1 MNATKQS
8 SNDRMQQYDVIVVLG
23 AAVWS
28 RGRPSPTLERRL
40 RRGLELFR
48 QGKAD
53 YLLFTG
59 GLGRHPPAEAELMR
73 QLALAAGVAPD
84 RIAVET
90 ASHSTL
96 ENATNSAKI
105 MADRGWRSALLVSDR
120 LHLPRAILAFRAAGV
135 KAHAKGVSGAWRKS
149 PFRKWWQYPV
159 YEVTAFFWYL
169 GLILLGRHR
178 HDSRRF

>member
-1 MNATKQS
+1 MTDKDARHAPPGAQA
-8 SNDRMQQYDVIVVLG
+8 RRHDVIVVLG

-40 RRGLELFR
+40 RRGLELFEA
-48 QGKAD
+48 GEAD

-59 GLGRHPPAEAELMR
+59 GLGRHPPAEAEVMR
-73 QLALAAGVAPD
+73 QIAISSGVPPE

-90 ASHSTL
+90 RSRSTL
-96 ENATNSAKI
+96 ENAMHSARI
-105 MADRGWRSALLVSDR
+105 MADRGWHSALLVSDQ
-120 LHLPRAILAFRAAGV
+120 LHLPRAVLSFRAAGV
-135 KAHAKGVSGAWRKS
+135 KAQARGVAGAWRKG

-159 YEVTAFFWYL
+159 YELAAFVWYL

-178 HDSRRF
+178 QES